1 MSAVAEVGFFT
12 VVVPE
17 VVVEVVRTPADDV
30 VDVDDDVVVWAETA
44 LANPTASASDR
55 PSVVIWFIVL
65 SISCSTPNQ
74 VRGSPSGRI
83 SGVVKVTPSSEG
95 FGVGVTAVCGEPAT
109 PVRSWMRISI
119 AKSSCTVLWQW
130 FT

>member
-1 MSAVAEVGFFT
+1 MSAVAEVGFFFT
-12 VVVPE
+12 VVVLELVE
-17 VVVEVVRTPADDV
+17 VDVVRTPADDV
-30 VDVDDDVVVWAETA
+30 VDVDDVVWAETA

-55 PSVVIWFIVL
+55 PSVVICFIVL
-65 SISCSTPNQ
+65 SIPCSTPNQ

-109 PVRSWMRISI
+109 PVRSWIRISI
-119 AKSSCTVLWQW
+119 AKSSCTVL
-130 FT
+130 